1 MKRPLENIFVTIGIT
16 CFNAEKTIKRA
27 ISSALNQD
35 WENKEIII
43 IDDGSTDN
51 SQEIIE
57 GFLSNKEIIFLKN
70 ISNRGTSYTRNRIID
85 SSKGNLICFMD
96 DDDFSEPNR
105 VTLQVKEFVLNGFP
119 KKKYMACSAGIRKK
133 YPNGYFRDF
142 LPIGTNGSIPKGKEL
157 ANFLLFYEKKIGI
170 DYGFGLPTCSL
181 MIDKFCFKKFGNFDL
196 NLKRVEDMDMTIR
209 LSLGNVKFLSSKKI
223 LVNQNAN
230 KFTSLSSNENFKSEI
245 ILINKYKNYLIGK
258 NLFEHSI
265 SWCNLRFNYFKRNYF
280 VCFFILIKL
289 ILSNPLRTILHFS
302 QTSFRRVIHD
312 IRNGSISFFKR
323 F

>member
-1 MKRPLENIFVTIGIT
+1 
-16 CFNAEKTIKRA
+16 
-27 ISSALNQD
+27 
-35 WENKEIII
+35 
-43 IDDGSTDN
+43 
-51 SQEIIE
+51 
-57 GFLSNKEIIFLKN
+57 
-70 ISNRGTSYTRNRIID
+70 
-85 SSKGNLICFMD
+85 
-96 DDDFSEPNR
+96 
-105 VTLQVKEFVLNGFP
+105 
-119 KKKYMACSAGIRKK
+119 
-133 YPNGYFRDF
+133 
-142 LPIGTNGSIPKGKEL
+142 
-157 ANFLLFYEKKIGI
+157 
-170 DYGFGLPTCSL
+170 

>member
-1 MKRPLENIFVTIGIT
+1 MQQPLENIFVTIGLT

-119 KKKYMACSAGIRKK
+119 KKNIW
-133 YPNGYFRDF
+133 
-142 LPIGTNGSIPKGKEL
+142 LV
-157 ANFLLFYEKKIGI
+157 LLG
-170 DYGFGLPTCSL
+170 
-181 MIDKFCFKKFGNFDL
+181 
-196 NLKRVEDMDMTIR
+196 
-209 LSLGNVKFLSSKKI
+209 
-223 LVNQNAN
+223 
-230 KFTSLSSNENFKSEI
+230 
-245 ILINKYKNYLIGK
+245 
-258 NLFEHSI
+258 
-265 SWCNLRFNYFKRNYF
+265 
-280 VCFFILIKL
+280 
-289 ILSNPLRTILHFS
+289 
-302 QTSFRRVIHD
+302 
-312 IRNGSISFFKR
+312 
-323 F
+323 